1 VVRVFNVYFPV
12 RTVVL
17 LVGEAVII
25 TSAFLL
31 AALIQFG
38 SNFTLVMG
46 YENGWSRIALPCGVF
61 IFCMYY
67 YDLYE
72 TYAFCDPRELISR
85 LIQVFGTGCL
95 LMALIYY
102 LFPQVQL
109 SVPVIGLAALFF
121 GCSLIL
127 WRKMFLVLNRS
138 GRLAERALLLGAG
151 PLSVPLSQEIAS
163 RPQWG
168 VRLAGYVG
176 RQFDSL
182 ESLDGCRRLGDTDD
196 LAAVVQREHIREVI
210 VTMAERRG
218 RLPVEELLDLKT
230 KGVVVRDGVDVYES
244 LTGKIPLESLRLSW
258 LLFSPGF
265 QLSRRRRVLKR
276 VISLVLSLVGL
287 VLTLPLMVLT
297 ALAVRLDSEGPVFFS
312 QERVGKDGKIFK
324 LMKFRS
330 MKRHADPDRPAE
342 KDDERFTRV
351 GKWIRR
357 ARLDELPQLYNIL
370 RGDMYFVGPR
380 PFVPNQEW
388 ELVEKIPFY
397 RQRWSV
403 KPGATGWA
411 QINRGYC
418 VTLEDNAEKLAYD
431 LFYIK
436 NMSIGMDLM
445 IIFQTLKTL
454 FLGRGGH

>member
-1 VVRVFNVYFPV
+1 LVRVFNVYFPL

-38 SNFTLVMG
+38 SNFTLVVG
-46 YENGWSRIALPCGVF
+46 YENGWSRIALACAVF

-72 TYAFCDPRELISR
+72 SYAFCDPRELISR
-85 LIQVFGTGCL
+85 LVQVLGTAFL
-95 LMALIYY
+95 VMALIYY
-102 LFPQVQL
+102 VFPRTQL
-109 SVPVIGLAALFF
+109 GVALIGLAAIFF

-138 GRLAERALLLGAG
+138 GRLAERALLFGAG
-151 PLSVPLSQEIAS
+151 PLSLPLSREIAS

-176 RQFDSL
+176 RPLEDD
-182 ESLDGCRRLGDTDD
+182 ESLDGLRRLGDTDD
-196 LAAVVQREHIREVI
+196 LTTVVEREQIREVI

-218 RLPVEELLDLKT
+218 RLPVEQLLDLKT
-230 KGVVVRDGVDVYES
+230 KGVAVRDGVDVYEN
-244 LTGKIPLESLRLSW
+244 LTGKIPVESLRLSW

-265 QLSRRRRVLKR
+265 QLSRGRRVLKR
-276 VISLVLSLVGL
+276 AVSLALSFIGL
-287 VLTLPLMVLT
+287 VLTLPLMIVT
-297 ALAVRLDSEGPVFFS
+297 ALAIRLDSEGPVLFR

-324 LMKFRS
+324 LLKFRS
-330 MKRHADPDRPAE
+330 MKWNADPDRPAE
-342 KDDERFTRV
+342 KDDDRFTRV

-357 ARLDELPQLYNIL
+357 ARIDELPQLYNIL

-388 ELVEKIPFY
+388 ELVGKIPFY

-418 VTLEDNAEKLAYD
+418 ATLEDNAEKLAYD

-454 FLGRGGH
+454 FLGRGGR